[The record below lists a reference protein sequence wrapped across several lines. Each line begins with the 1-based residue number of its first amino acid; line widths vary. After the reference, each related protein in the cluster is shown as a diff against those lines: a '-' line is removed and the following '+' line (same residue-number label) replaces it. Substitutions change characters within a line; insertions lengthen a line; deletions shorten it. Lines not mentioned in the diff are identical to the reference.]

1 MSNEQINIRIVID
14 FSTDRQSNATT
25 RFFRYDENNDTVE
38 IKDFELRQLLLTNG
52 SNVSV
57 EVAFG
62 DGHETRDAVGLMDV
76 LGTARSTLYARREKN
91 ITEEVIDENDL
102 DIVLYKDQEATEP
115 VARYPWHFV
124 QTKPR
129 YGDSIV
135 VHNCSTYYL
144 IWLTDLQPQG
154 V

>member
-14 FSTDRQSNATT
+14 FLSSRQDTPRT
-25 RFFRYDENNDTVE
+25 RFFRYDENNDTFE
-38 IKDFELRQLLLTNG
+38 LFNFELRQLLLTNG

-76 LGTARSTLYARREKN
+76 LGTARSTLYARREPTKD
-91 ITEEVIDENDL
+91 EEGSDGDM
-102 DIVLYKDQEATEP
+102 DIVLYRSQDATEP
-115 VARYPWHFV
+115 IARYPWHFV

-135 VHNCSTYYL
+135 VHNCATYYL
-144 IWLTDLQPQG
+144 IWLTDLQTEG
-154 V
+154 E

>member
-62 DGHETRDAVGLMDV
+62 DGHETRQAVGLIDV
-76 LGTARSTLYARREKN
+76 LGTARSTLYARREPTKD
-91 ITEEVIDENDL
+91 EEGSDGDM
-102 DIVLYKDQEATEP
+102 DIVLYRTQDATEP
-115 VARYPWHFV
+115 VGRYPCHFV

-135 VHNCSTYYL
+135 VHNCATYYL
-144 IWLTDLQPQG
+144 IWLTDLTTQA